1 MEEAETRFRA
11 VFESTYPVLVR
22 YARRHGLSAS
32 DADDL
37 VAETYEIAWRRVDAV
52 PAGDEALPWLL
63 GVSRNLLR
71 NRRRR
76 LWRDRSL
83 LQRLGPP
90 PEADMGL
97 PTVSWQDIRRALDRL
112 SGEDRELILLIAWDG
127 LEPAQ
132 AATVLGLTPGAARTR
147 LHRARGRMA
156 DLLGVER
163 ELPQPGTSGQDK
175 RETATTGG
183 PGDA

>member
-11 VFESTYPVLVR
+11 VFESTYPVLGR

-37 VAETYEIAWRRVDAV
+37 VAETYEIAWRRLDAV
-52 PAGDEALPWLL
+52 PRSDEALPWLL

-90 PEADMGL
+90 PETDMGL

-112 SGEDRELILLIAWDG
+112 SDEDRELILLIAWDG
-127 LEPAQ
+127 LEPTQ

-147 LHRARGRMA
+147 LHRARSRMA
-156 DLLGVER
+156 DLLGVE
-163 ELPQPGTSGQDK
+163 PDAHK
-175 RETATTGG
+175 RETASTGG

>member
-11 VFESTYPVLVR
+11 VFESTYPVLAR

-37 VAETYEIAWRRVDAV
+37 VAETYEIAWRRLDVV
-52 PAGDEALPWLL
+52 PPSDEALPWLL

-90 PEADMGL
+90 PDTDMGL

-127 LEPAQ
+127 LEPTQ

-147 LHRARGRMA
+147 LHRARSRMA
-156 DLLGVER
+156 DLLGVD
-163 ELPQPGTSGQDK
+163 PDVHK
-175 RETATTGG
+175 RETASTGG